1 MHEPDILLLFLKPLN
16 RLHSVYLVTGA
27 AAAIVYGVPRL
38 TNDLDLVLKI
48 SINQISQFRQ
58 AFSEKEFYVPPEEV
72 FSMEISREQR
82 GHLNL
87 IHLATGFKADCYLAG
102 KDPLHK
108 WALEN
113 RSKISFHGEA
123 LWIAPPEYV
132 ILRKLEYYREGGSD
146 KHLNDI
152 KAIINVSKEKLNFN
166 ILEEKI
172 AQLNLKEQWKLIN
185 ISE

>member
-1 MHEPDILLLFLKPLN
+1 MHEPDIFLLFLKPLN
-16 RLHSVYLVTGA
+16 RLRLVYMVTGA
-27 AAAIVYGVPRL
+27 TAVIVYGAPRL

-48 SINQISQFRQ
+48 SYDQIHIFRR
-58 AFSEKEFYVPPEEV
+58 AFSEKEFYVPPEEIIA
-72 FSMEISREQR
+72 MEISRKQR

-87 IHLATGFKADCYLAG
+87 IHLETGFKADCYLAG
-102 KDPLHK
+102 KDPLHE
-108 WALEN
+108 WAFEN
-113 RSKISFHGEA
+113 RREIPFHAET

-152 KAIINVSKEKLNFN
+152 KTMITVSKSEINFK
-166 ILEEKI
+166 ILKEKI
-172 AQLNLKEQWKLIN
+172 AQLNLIEQWKVIN